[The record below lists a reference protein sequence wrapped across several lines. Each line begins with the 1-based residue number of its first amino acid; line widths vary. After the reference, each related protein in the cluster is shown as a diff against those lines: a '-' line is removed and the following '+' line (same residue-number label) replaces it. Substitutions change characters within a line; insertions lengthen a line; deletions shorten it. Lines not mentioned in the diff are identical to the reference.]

1 MAQCKLLAFLV
12 EDQGRLITEDAI
24 AVETEDDLLLL
35 FASRRTTLMQL
46 QMC

>member
-1 MAQCKLLAFLV
+1 VQLFVALAAPPVLAFLV

-35 FASRRTTLMQL
+35 LS
-46 QMC
+46 